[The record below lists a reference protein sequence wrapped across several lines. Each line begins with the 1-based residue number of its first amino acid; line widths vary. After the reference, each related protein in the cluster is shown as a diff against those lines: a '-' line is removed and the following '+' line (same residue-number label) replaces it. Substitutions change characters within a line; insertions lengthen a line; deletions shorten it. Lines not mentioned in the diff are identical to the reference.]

1 MTGRKTN
8 SELHE
13 RIKFIRKILKLSQ
26 DELGKIADVS
36 RVAVSQWESRDPDKR
51 TAPNTERLKVIAEY
65 TGFPYTWII
74 DDASE
79 LEVPEE
85 LNSPDNI
92 LLHKSW
98 WTNDKKPEQS
108 SQKKTAPIIDRISQA
123 AETIAELSPDGG
135 SDEVLLSSLQILNA
149 YRRVLQDANRKK

>member
-1 MTGRKTN
+1 MTARKTN

-26 DELGKIADVS
+26 DDLGKIADVS

-51 TAPNTERLKVIAEY
+51 TAPNTERLKVIAEH

-74 DDASE
+74 NDASE
-79 LEVPEE
+79 LETPEGVTPYRATT
-85 LNSPDNI
+85 SVTPA
-92 LLHKSW
+92 
-98 WTNDKKPEQS
+98 TP
-108 SQKKTAPIIDRISQA
+108 KTAPVIERIQQA
-123 AETIAELSPDGG
+123 ADTIAQLSPDGG

-149 YRRVLQDANRKK
+149 YRRALQEANRRK

>member
-13 RIKFIRKILKLSQ
+13 RIKFIRKIFRLSQ
-26 DELGKIADVS
+26 DDLGKIADVS

-51 TAPNTERLKVIAEY
+51 TAPNTERLKAIAEY

-85 LNSPDNI
+85 ALSPDSLTSRN
-92 LLHKSW
+92 LWLPS
-98 WTNDKKPEQS
+98 DKAPEHPP
-108 SQKKTAPIIDRISQA
+108 KKTAPIIERIQQVS
-123 AETIAELSPDGG
+123 ETIAELSPDGG